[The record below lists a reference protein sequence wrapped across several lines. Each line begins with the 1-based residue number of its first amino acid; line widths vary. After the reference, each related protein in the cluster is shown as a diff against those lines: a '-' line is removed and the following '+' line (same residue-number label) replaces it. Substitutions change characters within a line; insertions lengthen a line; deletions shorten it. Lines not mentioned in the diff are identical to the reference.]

1 MAADKN
7 NNTRRKVVANSN
19 KLCLGIVVNL
29 FVADDAPQSSKDFTS
44 LLPKNNIR
52 LANK

>member
-19 KLCLGIVVNL
+19 KLCLGTVVS
-29 FVADDAPQSSKDFTS
+29 FASVPPPSQSIRDLIS
-44 LLPKNNIR
+44 LPTRK
-52 LANK
+52 